1 MVSMD
6 LDTLITIA
14 PNLFLPAAFAGVFLK
29 AMLLG
34 LGVAAPVGPM
44 AFLCMRR
51 TLAGGW
57 RLGLATG
64 AGIATGDGVYAGVAA
79 LGLTEVSAFVTDHG
93 RPLHLMAGLFL
104 GWLAYAALRPKPPA
118 PPTPDG
124 DSRPLTTA
132 PLSLPRAWASSFL
145 LTLTNPPTI
154 IVFAAMLTAF
164 VPISALSGAGM
175 ARLRIATTVAGV
187 AAGSLLWWVVLVVGV
202 GALRGMMAPRVARA
216 LDITAGLAFLAF
228 AAVELNRAML

>member
-1 MVSMD
+1 MD

-64 AGIATGDGVYAGVAA
+64 AGIASGDGVYAGVAA
-79 LGLTEVSAFVTDHG
+79 LGLTEVSAFVADHG
-93 RPLHLMAGLFL
+93 RPLHLAAGLFL
-104 GWLAYAALRPKPPA
+104 AWLAVAALRHKPTAA
-118 PPTPDG
+118 PGADAAPTAV
-124 DSRPLTTA
+124 T
-132 PLSLPRAWASSFL
+132 LSLPRAWVSAFL

-154 IVFAAMLTAF
+154 IVFAAMLTAV
-164 VPISALSGAGM
+164 VPAATLAGADM
-175 ARLRIATTVAGV
+175 ARLRITTTVAGV
-187 AAGSLLWWVVLVVGV
+187 AAGSMLWWAVLVAGV
-202 GALRGMMAPRVARA
+202 GTLRGMIAPRLARA
-216 LDITAGLAFLAF
+216 LDITTGLAFLAF
-228 AAVELNRAML
+228 AALELWRAAL

>member
-1 MVSMD
+1 MD

-64 AGIATGDGVYAGVAA
+64 AGIAAGDGIYAGIAA
-79 LGLTEVSAFVTDHG
+79 LGLTEVSAFLADHS

-104 GWLAYAALRPKPPA
+104 AWLGYVSLRPKAQAPA
-118 PPTPDG
+118 TEAG
-124 DSRPLTTA
+124 RSVSARALT
-132 PLSLPRAWASSFL
+132 LPRAWASSLL

-164 VPISALSGAGM
+164 VPLSALSSAGLM
-175 ARLRIATTVAGV
+175 RLRIATTVAGV
-187 AAGSLLWWVVLVVGV
+187 AAGSLLWWVALVAGV
-202 GALRGMMAPRVARA
+202 WILRGVMAPRVVRA
-216 LDITAGLAFLAF
+216 LDVAAGLAFLAF
-228 AAVELNRAML
+228 AAVELHRAVL

>member
-1 MVSMD
+1 MD

-93 RPLHLMAGLFL
+93 RPLHLLAGLFL
-104 GWLAYAALRPKPPA
+104 GWLAYAALRPKPGGPETSMGDGRPA
-118 PPTPDG
+118 
-124 DSRPLTTA
+124 
-132 PLSLPRAWASSFL
+132 
-145 LTLTNPPTI
+145 
-154 IVFAAMLTAF
+154 
-164 VPISALSGAGM
+164 
-175 ARLRIATTVAGV
+175 
-187 AAGSLLWWVVLVVGV
+187 
-202 GALRGMMAPRVARA
+202 
-216 LDITAGLAFLAF
+216 
-228 AAVELNRAML
+228 

>member
-1 MVSMD
+1 MD

-64 AGIATGDGVYAGVAA
+64 VGIASGDGVYAGVAA
-79 LGLTEVSAFVTDHG
+79 LGLTEVSAFVADHG
-93 RPLHLMAGLFL
+93 RPLHLAAGLFL
-104 GWLAYAALRPKPPA
+104 AWLAVAALRLKPPA
-118 PPTPDG
+118 A
-124 DSRPLTTA
+124 DSRPVVSA
-132 PLSLPRAWASSFL
+132 PCPYPGPGV
-145 LTLTNPPTI
+145 PP
-154 IVFAAMLTAF
+154 
-164 VPISALSGAGM
+164 SC
-175 ARLRIATTVAGV
+175 
-187 AAGSLLWWVVLVVGV
+187 
-202 GALRGMMAPRVARA
+202 
-216 LDITAGLAFLAF
+216 
-228 AAVELNRAML
+228 